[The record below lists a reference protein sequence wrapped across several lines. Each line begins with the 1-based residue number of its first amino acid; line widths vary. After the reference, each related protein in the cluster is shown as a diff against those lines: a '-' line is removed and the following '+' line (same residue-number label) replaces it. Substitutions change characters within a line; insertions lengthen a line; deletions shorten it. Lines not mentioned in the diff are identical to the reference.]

1 MTEER
6 NPFYMLV
13 QSLFIALVA
22 NILVEFVIAP
32 WLKKEQQTAGLPRTA
47 RGCPFC

>member
-1 MTEER
+1 MTEKR
-6 NPFYMLV
+6 NRFYTLV
-13 QSLFIALVA
+13 ETLFIAVVA
-22 NILVEFVIAP
+22 NVLVELVIAP